1 MSEDWKNDRAEASI
15 HEFEM
20 KNMAKAKAEYQKN
33 HPKMTIKQI
42 LDEIAAIGGKND
54 KLKALAK
61 YKDNELLKRVI
72 YLAHSPRI
80 KFYIK
85 QIPEYT
91 SDNDGGETL
100 EWALNG
106 LGAISNREYTGHEA
120 SAWLSTIMSGISND
134 DAYVIERIIDKNL
147 KIGMDSGINKVIP
160 KLIEE
165 TPYQGAKSFSEK
177 GAIKLFEK
185 GKAVMSQVKA
195 DGTYRNAIIRSGEVE
210 LISRQGEVSTLTGAK
225 FLEELSHLE
234 DCVLNGE
241 LTIDGIKRTIA
252 NGMVNSI
259 MDIVEKAEERGEIET
274 AKKVAAFEDK
284 HGPMADALDKLRFTV
299 WDMITVDEYFA
310 FKSDTEYHERYNTLR
325 QRLEAQS
332 HEQVDLIET
341 RFIRT
346 YEEAME
352 HFLDTQ
358 NRGLEGTII
367 KDSHAGWKDG
377 KPTYQ
382 IKVKL
387 EMDMDLRIVGF
398 NYGTKGTKNENVI
411 SVLQLES
418 ECGQLKTA
426 PGGMTE
432 AMMADVTA
440 RQEELLGTV
449 VQIRCCGLSQTDKG
463 WSTQHPSIVELRTDK
478 DTCDTLESCIEIE
491 NMAKTLKTK

>member
-1 MSEDWKNDRAEASI
+1 ME
-15 HEFEM
+15 
-20 KNMAKAKAEYQKN
+20 
-33 HPKMTIKQI
+33 IKQI
-42 LDEIAAIGGKND
+42 LDEIASISGKND
-54 KLKALAK
+54 KGKALAK
-61 YKDNELLKRVI
+61 HKDNELLKRVI
-72 YLAHSPRI
+72 YMAHSPRV
-80 KFYIK
+80 KFFIK

-91 SDNDGGETL
+91 NDGFENNMLL
-100 EWALNG
+100 EDALTS
-106 LGAISNREYTGHEA
+106 LIVITSRIVTGNDA
-120 SAWLSTIMSGISND
+120 VVLLQNILNSVSLD

-160 KLIEE
+160 NLIEE
-165 TPYQGAKSFSEK
+165 TPYQGAKSFSVK
-177 GAIKLFEK
+177 GAMKLFEK

-225 FLEELSHLE
+225 FLTELSNLD

-259 MDIVEKAEERGEIET
+259 MDIVEKADERGEEET
-274 AKKVAAFEDK
+274 AKKILAFDEK
-284 HGPMADALDKLRFTV
+284 HGSYLDTLNKIRFTV
-299 WDMITVDEYFA
+299 WDRITVDEYFDA
-310 FKSDTEYHERYNTLR
+310 KSDVEYHTRYNTLKH
-325 QRLEAQS
+325 QLDDLNLENV
-332 HEQVDLIET
+332 ELIET

-346 YEEAME
+346 YAEAME

-358 NRGLEGTII
+358 RRGLEGTII
-367 KDSHAGWKDG
+367 KLASAGWKDG

-382 IKVKL
+382 IKMKL
-387 EMDMDLRIVGF
+387 EMDMDLRIIGF

-418 ECGQLKTA
+418 ECGLLKTA

-432 AMMADVTA
+432 VMMADITG
-440 RQEELLGTV
+440 RQDELMGTV

-463 WSTQHPSIVELRTDK
+463 WSTQHPSIVELRSDK
-478 DTCDTLESCIEIE
+478 NTCDTLESCIEIE
-491 NMAKTLKTK
+491 NMAKILTDKKDLK

>member
-1 MSEDWKNDRAEASI
+1 MS
-15 HEFEM
+15 
-20 KNMAKAKAEYQKN
+20 
-33 HPKMTIKQI
+33 IKEI
-42 LDEIAAIGGKND
+42 LDEIAAVGGKND
-54 KLKALAK
+54 KGKILAK

-85 QIPEYT
+85 QIPDYT
-91 SDNDGGETL
+91 PDNDGGETL
-100 EWALNG
+100 EWALDG
-106 LGAISNREYTGHEA
+106 LTKISNREYTGHEA
-120 SAWLSTIMSGISND
+120 SAWLSTIMSGVSSD

-160 KLIEE
+160 NLIEE
-165 TPYQGAKSFSEK
+165 TAYQGAKSFSEK
-177 GAIKLFEK
+177 GALKLFEK

-195 DGTYRNAIIRSGEVE
+195 DGTYRNAIIRSGEIE
-210 LISRQGEVSTLTGAK
+210 LISRQGEVSNLTGTK
-225 FLEELSHLE
+225 FLNELAQLE

-241 LTIDGIKRTIA
+241 LTIDGVKRTVA
-252 NGMVNSI
+252 NGIVSSI
-259 MDIVEKAEERGEIET
+259 MDIMEKANERSGAES
-274 AKKVAAFEDK
+274 AKKITAFEEK
-284 HGPMADALDKLRFTV
+284 HGSFLPMLDKLRFTV
-299 WDMITVDEYFA
+299 WDMITVDEYFEA
-310 FKSDTEYHERYNTLR
+310 KSTTEYHERFNTLR
-325 QRLEAQS
+325 KRLEGQS
-332 HEQVDLIET
+332 HDQVDLIET

-358 NRGLEGTII
+358 KRGLEGTII

-398 NYGTKGTKNENVI
+398 NYGTIGTKNENVI

-418 ECGQLKTA
+418 ECGKLKTA
-426 PGGMTE
+426 PAGMTE

-440 RQEELLGTV
+440 RQEELMGTV
-449 VQIRCCGLSQTDKG
+449 VQIRCCGLSETDKG

-491 NMAKTLKTK
+491 NMAKTLKAK

>member
-1 MSEDWKNDRAEASI
+1 
-15 HEFEM
+15 M
-20 KNMAKAKAEYQKN
+20 K
-33 HPKMTIKQI
+33 IKEI

-61 YKDNELLKRVI
+61 YKDNELFKRVI

-85 QIPEYT
+85 QIPEYSKEEFET
-91 SDNDGGETL
+91 NMPLEQALISLEAIYQRKVTGGDASIVL
-100 EWALNG
+100 MGLLNSVS
-106 LGAISNREYTGHEA
+106 L
-120 SAWLSTIMSGISND
+120 D

-160 KLIEE
+160 NLIEE

-177 GAIKLFEK
+177 GALKLFEK

-259 MDIVEKAEERGEIET
+259 MDIVEKADERGKLET
-274 AKKVAAFEDK
+274 DKKVAAFEEK
-284 HGPMADALDKLRFTV
+284 HGPMADALAKLRFTV
-299 WDMITVDEYFA
+299 WDMITVDEYFEA
-310 FKSDTEYHERYNTLR
+310 KSSTEYHERYNTLR
-325 QRLEAQS
+325 KRLETQS

-341 RFIRT
+341 KFIRT

-358 NRGLEGTII
+358 KRGLEGTII

-491 NMAKTLKTK
+491 NMAKTLKAK